1 MREKRI
7 PILAIVIALTLM
19 GSVSVLTLQYQQ
31 QAVAQNNS
39 MESKLMGIMGN
50 LSFKEG
56 IITMPIKCMTPGD
69 VLNATFSALSGGMG
83 TDDSNETNSTE
94 ATLMNAIKQG
104 MDELGQGEL
113 QQLKDVLLCSP
124 SMEK

>member
-1 MREKRI
+1 MLPSQLYLVEWV
-7 PILAIVIALTLM
+7 P
-19 GSVSVLTLQYQQ
+19 
-31 QAVAQNNS
+31 
-39 MESKLMGIMGN
+39 
-50 LSFKEG
+50 
-56 IITMPIKCMTPGD
+56 
-69 VLNATFSALSGGMG
+69 
-83 TDDSNETNSTE
+83 DDSNETNSTE

>member
-1 MREKRI
+1 VHDTWRRI
-7 PILAIVIALTLM
+7 ECYL
-19 GSVSVLTLQYQQ
+19 
-31 QAVAQNNS
+31 
-39 MESKLMGIMGN
+39 
-50 LSFKEG
+50 LSF
-56 IITMPIKCMTPGD
+56 IWW
-69 VLNATFSALSGGMG
+69 NG